1 MATTTP
7 ARRRNA
13 GLKVNLNS
21 AVIENLR
28 SIADAIGMTPAALAS
43 YAIGSYVRQQMHAIG
58 MIDRIAEAATPAIQQ
73 AIQQEQLS
81 LLRPAKGDEQ

>member
-13 GLKVNLNS
+13 GLKVNLNP

-43 YAIGSYVRQQMHAIG
+43 YAIGSYVRQQMHTIG
-58 MIDRIAEAATPAIQQ
+58 MVEKMAESAAPAIQQ
-73 AIQQEQLS
+73 MVEAEQLS
-81 LLRPAKGDEQ
+81 LLRLAKGEDQ